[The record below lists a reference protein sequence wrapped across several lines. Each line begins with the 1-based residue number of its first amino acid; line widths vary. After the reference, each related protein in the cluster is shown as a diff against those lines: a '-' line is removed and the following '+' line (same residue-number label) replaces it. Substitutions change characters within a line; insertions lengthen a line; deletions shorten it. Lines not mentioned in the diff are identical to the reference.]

1 MNTDS
6 SRSKQITL
14 AEAVARITATSCVAM
29 GGWSFSR
36 RPLGVVR
43 EIVRQKIRFEELVV
57 VTGGLETDLLV
68 ATESVER
75 IRSFYF
81 GMEILGMGAGLK
93 GPCQV
98 VEESEGSLI
107 HGLRAA
113 INHQSFVPLP
123 MSQSEALQQVRPELV
138 TQTCPYTGKQHLLV
152 PAIRPDICFLHVAKA
167 DLRGNAVL
175 TGQQGADSLL
185 AQASRQTIITCDE
198 LVDSLAGQVDQVNLN
213 ELQVDAVVHLPKG
226 AWPTSCQPLYQADW
240 NQLIDY
246 VGLKRE
252 QVAQWLEATQ

>member
-1 MNTDS
+1 MSADN

-14 AEAVARITATSCVAM
+14 AEAVARITPSSCVAM

-36 RPLGVVR
+36 RPVGIVR
-43 EIVRQKIRFEELVV
+43 EIARQKIRFEELVV

-98 VEESEGSLI
+98 VEESEGSLM

-123 MSQSEALQQVRPELV
+123 MSQAEALQQVRPELV
-138 TQTCPYTGKQHLLV
+138 TQNCPYTGKPHLLV

-185 AQASRQTIITCDE
+185 AQASRQTIVSCEE
-198 LVDSLAGQVDQVNLN
+198 LVESLAGEEHQVNLN

-226 AWPTSCQPLYQADW
+226 AWPTSCRPVYPADW

-246 VGLKRE
+246 VGLNRE
-252 QVAQWLEATQ
+252 QAAAWLEASA